1 MADSYNKKELEK
13 KKRKRRKDKAE
24 KKEQRKQDGRET
36 PEFMYMD
43 EFGNLSPTPPDPSK
57 KRAIKAE
64 DIDVSTPKKGKSE
77 QPNFLR
83 TGVVKFF
90 NTEKG
95 YGFIADQDSND
106 DFFVHADSL
115 VDEIRENDKVT
126 FELGQG
132 TKGPI
137 AINVALVG
145 EKEEK

>member
-95 YGFIADQDSND
+95 YGFIIDSETEESV
-106 DFFVHADSL
+106 FVHINNLDGP
-115 VDEIRENDKVT
+115 VRENDQVM
-126 FELGQG
+126 FEVEMGP
-132 TKGPI
+132 KG
-137 AINVALVG
+137 ANAVNVKMV
-145 EKEEK
+145 EQV